1 MKVLRGKVDMQML
14 CPEVVGQGLNVSLAE
29 EALLASAAAGR
40 TGQDVGCG
48 LFWSSV
54 SYGEKRRE
62 TIHIYIYIYIYEHYS
77 T

>member
-1 MKVLRGKVDMQML
+1 ML

-48 LFWSSV
+48 LFWSSL
-54 SYGEKRRE
+54 SYGERRRE
-62 TIHIYIYIYIYEHYS
+62 TI
-77 T
+77 

>member
-1 MKVLRGKVDMQML
+1 ML

-40 TGQDVGCG
+40 TGQDVGVGCFG
-48 LFWSSV
+48 PPDLTV
-54 SYGEKRRE
+54 KNAGKQYE
-62 TIHIYIYIYIYEHYS
+62 HIYEHYS

>member
-48 LFWSSV
+48 LFWSSL

-62 TIHIYIYIYIYEHYS
+62 TIHIYIYEHYS

>member
-1 MKVLRGKVDMQML
+1 MQML

-48 LFWSSV
+48 LFWSPYLTV
-54 SYGEKRRE
+54 KDAGKQYE
-62 TIHIYIYIYIYEHYS
+62 HIYEHYS